1 MGGCHGFGLSVGSS
15 LQASDTCMWLRR
27 MERSS
32 QFVQRRV
39 RLPESANLAK
49 ITAKMENGV
58 LRLDI
63 PKVEEK
69 VRQHTITVQ

>member
-1 MGGCHGFGLSVGSS
+1 
-15 LQASDTCMWLRR
+15 

-39 RLPESANLAK
+39 RLPESADLAK

-63 PKVEEK
+63 PKVEAK
-69 VRQHTITVQ
+69 VRQHSITVE

>member
-1 MGGCHGFGLSVGSS
+1 M
-15 LQASDTCMWLRR
+15 RR
-27 MERSS
+27 VERSS

-39 RLPESANLAK
+39 RLPDSANLQK

-69 VRQHTITVQ
+69 VRQHTITVE